1 MVVGN
6 TVYIKH
12 LKRSGKIVSVLKD
25 NLGEDVYL
33 VSSGYINDYFRKDE
47 LKVLY
52 SWKMKST

>member
-52 SWKMKST
+52 S